1 MPNTDV
7 SLPLS
12 STFKH
17 WQQQQ
22 HLLLVLPVVNMKWIK
37 RRSRV
42 KRRIEEDGV
51 NLAILTVDILK
62 VRNDFNIKASLM
74 PSIARLPLPES
85 FLVSSS
91 RYRRLSRIRS
101 WH

>member
-1 MPNTDV
+1 M
-7 SLPLS
+7 
-12 STFKH
+12 
-17 WQQQQ
+17 
-22 HLLLVLPVVNMKWIK
+22 
-37 RRSRV
+37 

-74 PSIARLPLPES
+74 PSIAWLPLQLRLQYQPLVPLPES